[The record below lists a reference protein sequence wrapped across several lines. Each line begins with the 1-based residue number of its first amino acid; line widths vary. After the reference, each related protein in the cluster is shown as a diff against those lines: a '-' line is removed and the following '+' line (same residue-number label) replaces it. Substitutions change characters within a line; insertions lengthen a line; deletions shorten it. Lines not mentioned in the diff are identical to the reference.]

1 MIRPVAGGD
10 PLAATVLER
19 RLYPVAEAA
28 RLLRMSP
35 STLSWW
41 LEGDVQRGYA
51 PVLRSRATGDR
62 TLTWGEYVEAGY
74 LREYRKRKVPLQE
87 LRPYV
92 ERLREEFGVP
102 YPLAHA
108 RPYVGPGRR
117 LVERVEDA
125 LGLDA
130 QLRMIVISSGQRLL
144 GGPAEAFVERVEFA
158 PEGPAV
164 RLFPAGASSQ
174 VVIDPMLGGG
184 APTVRGIRTDALP
197 ELVARGEPLAVVA
210 ADFGLPLGLLQQAL
224 AYEWSAAA

>member
-1 MIRPVAGGD
+1 MTEEDALD
-10 PLAATVLER
+10 LKVLDR

-28 RLLRMSP
+28 RMLRMPP

-51 PVLRSRATGDR
+51 PVLRLEATGDR

-92 ERLREEFGVP
+92 ARLREEFGVP

-108 RPYVGPGRR
+108 RPFIGPGRQ
-117 LVERVEDA
+117 LVERVEDS

-144 GGPAEAFVERVEFA
+144 GGPAEAFVERVDFA
-158 PEGPAV
+158 PEGAAS
-164 RLFPAGASSQ
+164 RLFPAGAHSS
-174 VVIDPMLGGG
+174 VVIDPLLAGG
-184 APTVRGIRTDALP
+184 APTIRGIRTDVLP
-197 ELVARGEPLAVVA
+197 ELIARGEPLSSVG
-210 ADFGLPLGLLQQAL
+210 ADYGLPIADLQQAL